1 MSFLEIAAL
10 ALGAMLIWS
19 GVRAI
24 RRQATRA
31 EGEDYEGASAVRL
44 GWLWVALGAA
54 FVIGVVADVG
64 FLKAFFKLFLEAAN

>member
-1 MSFLEIAAL
+1 MTFLDFAAL
-10 ALGAMLIWS
+10 ALGAVLIWG

-24 RRQATRA
+24 RQRTTHA